1 MTNKKTI
8 SSLMVIALLFF
19 FAVYFPGGALAL
31 TPAPTP
37 TQPSEAQFLR
47 LQRDVLLSNHA
58 RLESLLIARQR
69 RLTILSSFVSRMPA
83 AFVQSDPSRAE
94 MLRAAVNRHVSQ
106 NTRATEIAI
115 QLRHQA
121 TLIPNATS
129 TQINTISAHQ
139 VANGLFLHQAA
150 IGLRDLIGITQIV
163 TTNPPIPPRP
173 VAVPVVTPAPIRPP
187 VVAPAP
193 VRPPVV
199 APAPIRLPTFTR

>member
-19 FAVYFPGGALAL
+19 FAVYFPGGASAS
-31 TPAPTP
+31 TPAPVP
-37 TQPSEAQFLR
+37 TQPNEGRSRFLPH
-47 LQRDVLLSNHA
+47 QRSILLSNHA
-58 RLESLLIARQR
+58 KLESLLVARQR
-69 RLTILSSFVSRMPA
+69 RLTLLTSFVTRMPA

-94 MLRAAVNRHVSQ
+94 MLKAAVNRHVSQ

-115 QLRHQA
+115 QLRRQV

-150 IGLRDLIGITQIV
+150 IDLRSLIRITQIV

-173 VAVPVVTPAPIRPP
+173 VPVPIFKPRGDVINVS
-187 VVAPAP
+187 
-193 VRPPVV
+193 
-199 APAPIRLPTFTR
+199 

>member
-19 FAVYFPGGALAL
+19 FAVYFPSGALAL

-37 TQPSEAQFLR
+37 TQPSEAQFLQ
-47 LQRDVLLSNHA
+47 LQRSVLLSNHA
-58 RLESLLIARQR
+58 RLESLLVARQR

-94 MLRAAVNRHVSQ
+94 LLRATVNRHVSQ
-106 NTRATEIAI
+106 NARATEIAV
-115 QLRHQA
+115 QLRHQV

-129 TQINTISAHQ
+129 AQINTISAHQ
-139 VANGLFLHQAA
+139 VVNGLFLHQAA
-150 IGLRDLIGITQIV
+150 IDLRSLIGVAQIV

-173 VAVPVVTPAPIRPP
+173 VAVPVVTPAP
-187 VVAPAP
+187 

-199 APAPIRLPTFTR
+199 APISIRLPTFTR